1 MYTPKLETMTVAPQ
15 IKKIADLPSP
25 KGHFI
30 LGHLPQFNANNKHQV
45 LERWVEECGDLFQI
59 NFVGKKFV
67 VSADAELNDEIM
79 RLRPTQFKRFY
90 KITEILEE
98 MGILGVFNA
107 EGETWARHRRP
118 ASEALNLKKVRSFYP
133 IIADK
138 MQNLLNK
145 WGETAKENKAIDV
158 QKEFMKFT
166 VDITTEIAFGYKLDT
181 INNKADDFQEHLEHI
196 FPMVN
201 ERITAPLPTWRFIKK
216 KKDKKLDRALNAIET
231 LIYRFIDEAKQRL
244 KDQPELVENPSNFLE
259 ALLVEQE
266 KESSF
271 SDKEIYSN
279 VFSMLL
285 AGEDTT
291 SNSISWSLY
300 FLAQHPEMVEKVR
313 EEANLV
319 YGSNAVP
326 EKDQDLT
333 QLKYANAIAQ
343 ETMRLKPVTPNL
355 YFQANEELTIQNFLI
370 PKDTVMMLQN
380 KVAQTREENF
390 SNANEFIPERWMRGG
405 CPMHENHSPEVIKAF
420 GGGPRYC
427 PGKNLAMH
435 EMTIAIST
443 LCKAFNFELAVKK
456 EEVEEQFSFTMYPKN
471 LLVKL
476 TSV

>member
-1 MYTPKLETMTVAPQ
+1 MSIAPNL
-15 IKKIADLPSP
+15 KKISDLPSP

-45 LERWVEECGDLFQI
+45 LERWVDECGDLFQI
-59 NFVGKKFV
+59 NFVGKKFI
-67 VSADAELNDEIM
+67 VSADADLNDELM
-79 RLRPTQFKRFY
+79 RLRPKEFKRFH

-107 EGETWARHRRP
+107 EGETWTRHRKP

-133 IIADK
+133 IIA
-138 MQNLLNK
+138 NK
-145 WGETAKENKAIDV
+145 TQSLIHKWEKVAKRGDTLDV

-166 VDITTEIAFGYKLDT
+166 VDITTEIAFGYKMDT
-181 INNKADDFQEHLEHI
+181 INNKTDDFQQYLEHI

-201 ERITAPLPTWRFIKK
+201 ERITAPLPTWRYLKR
-216 KKDKKLDRALNAIET
+216 KKDKKLDTALNAIET
-231 LIYRFIDEAKQRL
+231 LIYRFINEAKQRL
-244 KDQPELVENPSNFLE
+244 IDQPELVENPSNFLE

-266 KESSF
+266 IEGGF

-300 FLAQHPEMVEKVR
+300 YLAQHPEMVEKVR
-313 EEANLV
+313 AEAIAVYGEEA
-319 YGSNAVP
+319 VP
-326 EKDQDLT
+326 ANDQDLT
-333 QLKYANAIAQ
+333 QLKFANAIAQ

-355 YFQANEELTIQNFLI
+355 YLQANEEVTLQNFLI
-370 PKDTVMMLQN
+370 PKDTVIMLQN
-380 KVAQTREENF
+380 KVAQTLESNF
-390 SNANEFIPERWMRGG
+390 TNAADFIPERWMRGG

-435 EMTIAIST
+435 EMTMAIST
-443 LCKAFNFELAVKK
+443 LCKAFNFDLAVKK

-471 LLVKL
+471 LLINVSL
-476 TSV
+476 VNG

>member
-1 MYTPKLETMTVAPQ
+1 MTIPPK
-15 IKKIADLPSP
+15 IKTISDLPSP

-30 LGHLPQFNANNKHQV
+30 LGHLPQFKADNKHQV
-45 LERWVEECGDLFQI
+45 LERWVEECGDLFRI

-67 VSADAELNDEIM
+67 VSADAELNDSLM
-79 RLRPTQFKRFY
+79 RLRPYEFSRFN
-90 KITEILEE
+90 KISEILEE

-118 ASEALNLKKVRSFYP
+118 ASEALSLKKVRSFYP
-133 IIADK
+133 IISNK
-138 MQNLLNK
+138 MENLLRK
-145 WGETAKENKAIDV
+145 WHDVANEGKALDV

-181 INNKADDFQEHLEHI
+181 INNKTDDFQQHLEHI

-201 ERITAPLPTWRFIKK
+201 ERITAPLPTWRFLKK
-216 KKDKKLDRALNAIET
+216 KKDKKLDTALKAIEK
-231 LIYRFIDEAKQRL
+231 LIYRFIKEAKQRL
-244 KDQPELVENPSNFLE
+244 KDQPDLAENPSNFLE

-266 KESSF
+266 KESRF
-271 SDKEIYSN
+271 SDQEIYSN

-313 EEANLV
+313 AEAVEV
-319 YGSNAVP
+319 YGSDSVP
-326 EKDQDLT
+326 ANDQDLS

-355 YFQANEELTIQNFLI
+355 YLQANAEITLHDFLI
-370 PKDTVMMLQN
+370 PKDTVIMLQN

-390 SNANEFIPERWMRGG
+390 SNAAAFVPERWLRGG
-405 CPMHENHSPEVIKAF
+405 CPMHENHSPDVIKVF
-420 GGGPRYC
+420 GGGPRFC

-435 EMTIAIST
+435 EMTIAISA
-443 LCKAFNFELAVKK
+443 LCKAFNFDLAVKI
-456 EEVEEQFSFTMYPKN
+456 EEVEEQFSFTMFPKN
-471 LLVKL
+471 LLIKL
-476 TSV
+476 KSVTGS